1 MGDISMWKRRIVL
14 IAIIG
19 LLTLVAFQVISA
31 EQTTD
36 RTKAFAPNPQRLNQM
51 LDRFEEAG
59 IDVSDVRETIA
70 AGKEVTNEQLQI
82 LFNEAKEKGILPLR
96 EKGEREFKLDTEK
109 LNEMLDRFEEAGID
123 VSEIRKA
130 IEEGKEVTPEMLKSL
145 RDQSREKIPDKNL
158 QDRARPNQKYTK
170 EK

>member
-14 IAIIG
+14 IAIMG
-19 LLTLVAFQVISA
+19 LLILVAFQVISA

-36 RTKAFAPNPQRLNQM
+36 RTKAFAPDPQRLNQ
-51 LDRFEEAG
+51 
-59 IDVSDVRETIA
+59 
-70 AGKEVTNEQLQI
+70 
-82 LFNEAKEKGILPLR
+82 
-96 EKGEREFKLDTEK
+96 
-109 LNEMLDRFEEAGID
+109 MLDRFEEAGID

-145 RDQSREKIPDKNL
+145 RDQAREKIPNKNL
-158 QDRARPNQKYTK
+158 QDRDRPNQKYTK